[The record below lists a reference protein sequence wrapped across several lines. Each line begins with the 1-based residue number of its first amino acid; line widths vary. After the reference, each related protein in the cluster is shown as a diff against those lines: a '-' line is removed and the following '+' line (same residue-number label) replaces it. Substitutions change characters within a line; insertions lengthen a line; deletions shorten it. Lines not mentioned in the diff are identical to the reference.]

1 MNMIELL
8 EKYPTH
14 EKAVEIL
21 EKMRWGDKIKCAYC
35 GSDNTNTYMAR
46 GRRVHYC
53 NSCIHSFTVTV
64 GTIFHSTK
72 VPLHKWFILM
82 SLMLNAKKGL
92 SACQASRD
100 VGMNRI
106 TVWKMMHKIRKS
118 MGENGGD
125 ELLSGIIEMDECYI
139 GGKPRKQATQQ
150 KDDKDDDDNT
160 PLPPLNKRGRGTKKE
175 AVVGMISRNGKV
187 KAKHMAKTNLRFIDM
202 AKLVRKSVNVEK
214 SVLITD
220 EYKAYNRM
228 KLFIE
233 HLRINHQKEYVRGK
247 IHTNTI
253 ESFWAIVKRGVIG
266 QFHKVSAKYLYR
278 YIDEFCWRFNNRNND
293 ERFDDLLMCCIG
305 R

>member
-1 MNMIELL
+1 
-8 EKYPTH
+8 
-14 EKAVEIL
+14 
-21 EKMRWGDKIKCAYC
+21 
-35 GSDNTNTYMAR
+35 
-46 GRRVHYC
+46 
-53 NSCIHSFTVTV
+53 
-64 GTIFHSTK
+64 
-72 VPLHKWFILM
+72 
-82 SLMLNAKKGL
+82 
-92 SACQASRD
+92 
-100 VGMNRI
+100 
-106 TVWKMMHKIRKS
+106 MHKIRKA
-118 MGENGGD
+118 MADNGGD

-139 GGKPRKQATQQ
+139 GGKPRKQAKPK

-160 PLPPLNKRGRGTKKE
+160 PLPPINKRGRGTKKE

-187 KAKHMAKTNLRFIDM
+187 KAKHMAKTNLRFIDI

-228 KLFIE
+228 KLFVE

-293 ERFDDLLMCCIG
+293 ERFEDLLMCCVG
-305 R
+305 K